1 MSKKNSQPAPEQKTK
16 VLSTG
21 AFGTIMK
28 SILICAIIGAIIG
41 IGIMIAST
49 FGVALLDSPT
59 AQRRQRAATQTTSE
73 EVQLKEIDLD
83 GVTFDFEPVTYNGK
97 DHKAEIKSTLPE
109 GVTVRYYNNVHTDAG
124 TYTAI
129 AVFTAEGYEAAEMTC
144 KMVINKAQIDTS
156 DIKFENKTCK
166 YNGEEH
172 KFEIEGK
179 LPEGVSVI
187 YVGNSV
193 KNLGDHK
200 AYAILYGDNYEDTV
214 LNATISVEV
223 NDILGITLS
232 GKSFSYDGTVHSLS
246 FAGTLPKGVTATWTN
261 NEHKNVTDGEQL
273 VTLTLS
279 GYGYNTKTLTACI
292 TVIQGDLK
300 ETCKIDVQ
308 DKEFVY
314 DGEAHSLTYSGTLPE
329 GVNAN
334 WTNNSLTDAGTT
346 LVSVTFTDTLRRYE
360 DYTVSDVKLTVN
372 PADITNL
379 FVFNDADFIYK
390 EGKSRTIKNDG
401 TAKLPEGIT
410 VQYSYDGKISDTA
423 PAFTEAGE
431 YKITLLAKGNDNYK
445 EVSIDAVLRIEKA
458 SADYYVSIK
467 RSQSFNSNGRNNLP
481 KYEIYPNAPEEFLIC
496 EAEYYLVGDNGE
508 TPLNSSLTQPGQ
520 YEVHVVIESDNYIF
534 DEYVTVNISYSP
546 VIILYAILVG
556 AVIGL
561 VLGIIISICGGSNDK
576 FSQRH
581 FAVPREGILK
591 VRGSI
596 LCESRAK
603 CKNTKN
609 SGRLYLT
616 PQTIE
621 FYAEDYKKSENNFLL
636 NLSDIRSVQ
645 VLSSNKIVIH
655 ANHKE
660 FTFTVPAGQADEWR
674 YQIVKA

>member
-1 MSKKNSQPAPEQKTK
+1 MSKKNSQSAPEQKTK

-41 IGIMIAST
+41 IGIMVAST

-59 AQRRQRAATQTTSE
+59 AQRRQRAAQTTSD
-73 EVQLKEIDLD
+73 EVQLKEIDLSGVSFDFVPVTYDGKEHTAKVSSDLPD
-83 GVTFDFEPVTYNGK
+83 GVTVT
-97 DHKAEIKSTLPE
+97 
-109 GVTVRYYNNVHTDAG
+109 YYNNVHTNAG

-129 AVFTAEGYEAAEMTC
+129 AVFTAEGHEAAEMTC
-144 KMVINKAQIDTS
+144 KMVINKAEIDTS
-156 DIKFENKTCK
+156 KIKFENETHK
-166 YNGEEH
+166 YNGNNWTVTI
-172 KFEIEGK
+172 KDK
-179 LPEGVSVI
+179 LPDGVQVI

-193 KNLGDHK
+193 KTLGEHK
-200 AYAILYGDNYEDTV
+200 AYAILYGDNYEDAI
-214 LNATISVEV
+214 LSATIKIEV
-223 NDILGITLS
+223 NEIEGITLS
-232 GKSFSYDGTVHSLS
+232 DETFSYDGTAHSLN
-246 FAGTLPKGVTATWTN
+246 FAGKLPAGVQAAWDSN
-261 NEHKNVTDGEQL
+261 SLTDVGTKT

-279 GYGYNTKTLTACI
+279 GYGYNTKTLTACV
-292 TVIQGDLK
+292 TVTKGDLK
-300 ETCKIDVQ
+300 KTCKIDVQ

-346 LVSVTFTDTLRRYE
+346 LVSVTFTDSLGRYE
-360 DYTVSDVKLTVN
+360 DYTVSDVKLTVK
-372 PADITNL
+372 PADITDL

-390 EGKSRTIKNDG
+390 EDKFRTIKNDS
-401 TAKLPEGIT
+401 TAELPDGIT
-410 VQYSYDGKISDTA
+410 VRYSYNGDITDTA
-423 PAFTEAGE
+423 PTFTEAGE

-458 SADYYVSIK
+458 SADYYVSMK
-467 RSQSFNSNGRNNLP
+467 RNQSFNSNGRNNLP
-481 KYEIYPNAPEEFLIC
+481 KYEIYSDAPEEFLFC
-496 EAEYYLVGDNGE
+496 EAEYYLVGDSGE
-508 TPLNSSLTQPGQ
+508 TPLTSSLTQPGQ
-520 YEVHVVIESDNYIF
+520 YEVRVIIESDNYIF

-556 AVIGL
+556 AVVGL

-636 NLSDIRSVQ
+636 NISDIRSVQ
-645 VLSSNKIVIH
+645 VISSNKIVIH

>member
-1 MSKKNSQPAPEQKTK
+1 M
-16 VLSTG
+16 
-21 AFGTIMK
+21 
-28 SILICAIIGAIIG
+28 
-41 IGIMIAST
+41 
-49 FGVALLDSPT
+49 
-59 AQRRQRAATQTTSE
+59 
-73 EVQLKEIDLD
+73 
-83 GVTFDFEPVTYNGK
+83 
-97 DHKAEIKSTLPE
+97 
-109 GVTVRYYNNVHTDAG
+109 
-124 TYTAI
+124 
-129 AVFTAEGYEAAEMTC
+129 
-144 KMVINKAQIDTS
+144 
-156 DIKFENKTCK
+156 
-166 YNGEEH
+166 
-172 KFEIEGK
+172 
-179 LPEGVSVI
+179 
-187 YVGNSV
+187 
-193 KNLGDHK
+193 
-200 AYAILYGDNYEDTV
+200 
-214 LNATISVEV
+214 
-223 NDILGITLS
+223 
-232 GKSFSYDGTVHSLS
+232 
-246 FAGTLPKGVTATWTN
+246 
-261 NEHKNVTDGEQL
+261 
-273 VTLTLS
+273 
-279 GYGYNTKTLTACI
+279 
-292 TVIQGDLK
+292 
-300 ETCKIDVQ
+300 
-308 DKEFVY
+308 
-314 DGEAHSLTYSGTLPE
+314 
-329 GVNAN
+329 
-334 WTNNSLTDAGTT
+334 
-346 LVSVTFTDTLRRYE
+346 VSVTFTDPLGRYE
-360 DYTVSDVKLTVN
+360 NYTVSDVKLTVN

-390 EGKSRTIKNDG
+390 EGKSRTIKNDS
-401 TAKLPEGIT
+401 TAELPEGIT
-410 VQYSYDGKISDTA
+410 VKYNCDGKISDTA

-496 EAEYYLVGDNGE
+496 EAKYYLVGDNGE